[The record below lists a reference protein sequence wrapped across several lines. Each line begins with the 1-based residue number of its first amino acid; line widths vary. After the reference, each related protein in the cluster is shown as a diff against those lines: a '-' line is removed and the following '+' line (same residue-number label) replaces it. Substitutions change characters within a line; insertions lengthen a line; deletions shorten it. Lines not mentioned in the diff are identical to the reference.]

1 MIFSFDKYDPE
12 LQKLLLMCQKSTK
25 VFAKTFFPEEVT
37 SEFSILHDKMFAVMD
52 HPKKRKKALAAPRG
66 LGKTTLAKVRCVKA
80 IVFRERRFITYI
92 SNSSGSA
99 IESTEHI
106 KRLMVENEYLNR
118 IFGKVSFSQKGFKE
132 GFSKESWV
140 AYGDV
145 YVLPRGAGQQIRGK
159 NWMGHRPGLFI
170 IDDLENTDN
179 IRSDE
184 QREKLSNWFFSDL
197 MKSESPYGE
206 RDGINKGER
215 AEFLYIDTIKH
226 QDALLQLLINLSD
239 WLDVGD
245 FPKLFPDTPDGVLSI
260 CDESFNTYDPL
271 YMTTEE
277 IKEEYAEHVE
287 KGKQDLFYMEF
298 MNIPISLK
306 DAVFKPE
313 AFKYYEE
320 AGDHLIVHNHPLV
333 VQMLNK
339 MGNTLSE
346 IERIPV
352 RELITLVIVD
362 PARTVNLLS
371 AESAVVVVS
380 IHRKS
385 RKIFVREPWGKKV
398 KPNELY
404 DKMFEQCFLYNARYL
419 AVEVTGLHE
428 FISQPIMNEIRVR
441 GVSSEYVELNARG
454 DKDLRISNALSN
466 YYAQGQIYHNASN
479 CTALENQL
487 KWHPKSKRKD
497 LIDALAYITKLINE
511 FFLFFDAE
519 EDDFDEENEYAD
531 LDLEDSFED
540 DYYTE
545 EFIFGDGSIV

>member
-1 MIFSFDKYDPE
+1 MSFSFDKYDPKLRE
-12 LQKLLLMCQKSTK
+12 LLLRCQKSTK
-25 VFAKTFFPEEVT
+25 VFAKTFFPDEVT

-52 HPKKRKKALAAPRG
+52 HPTKLKKALAAPRG
-66 LGKTTLAKVRCVKA
+66 LGKTTLARIRCIKA

-99 IESTEHI
+99 IESTEAI
-106 KRLMVENEYLNR
+106 KRLLIENEYLNQ
-118 IFGKVSFSQKGFKE
+118 IFGKVTFSKKGFKD

-140 AYGDV
+140 AYGNV
-145 YVLPRGAGQQIRGK
+145 YVLPRGARQQVRGK
-159 NWMGHRPGLFI
+159 NWMGNRPGLFI
-170 IDDLENTDN
+170 FDDLENTDN
-179 IRSDE
+179 IRSDD
-184 QREKLSNWFFSDL
+184 QREFLSNWFFSDA
-197 MKSESPYGE
+197 MKSESKYGE
-206 RDGINKGER
+206 RDGINKGKR

-226 QDALLQLLINLSD
+226 QDALLQLLINSSD
-239 WLDVGD
+239 WLTVND
-245 FPKLFPDTPDGVLSI
+245 FPNLPPDTLDGVLSI
-260 CDESFNTYDPL
+260 CDENFNTYDSL
-271 YMTTEE
+271 YMSTEE
-277 IKEEYAEHVE
+277 IKQEYAEHEE

-313 AFKYYEE
+313 SFKHYEE

-333 VQMLNK
+333 VQRLNALGGTVEK
-339 MGNTLSE
+339 T
-346 IERIPV
+346 ERIPV
-352 RELITLVIVD
+352 RELITLIIVD
-362 PARTVNLLS
+362 PARTLNPLS
-371 AESAVVVVS
+371 AESAVMVVS

-385 RKIFVREPWGKKV
+385 RKIFVRDSWGKKV
-398 KPNELY
+398 KPSDLY
-404 DKMFEQCFLYNARYL
+404 DQMFDQCLLYNARYL

-428 FISQPIMNEIRVR
+428 FISQPIRNEIRTR
-441 GVSSEYVELNARG
+441 GISSEYVELNARG

-519 EDDFDEENEYAD
+519 EDDYDDDEFAD
-531 LDLEDSFED
+531 LDAEDELED
-540 DYYTE
+540 DYYNE
-545 EFIFGDGSIV
+545 ELAYGDGSII